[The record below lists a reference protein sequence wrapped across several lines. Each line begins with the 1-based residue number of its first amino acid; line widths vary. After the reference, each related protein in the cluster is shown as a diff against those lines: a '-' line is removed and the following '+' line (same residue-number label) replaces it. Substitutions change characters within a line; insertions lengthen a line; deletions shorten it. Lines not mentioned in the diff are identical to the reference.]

1 MVELQ
6 EENYEL
12 LKGQIY
18 ENLTQINKLEVGS
31 DTRKSLINETAILID
46 KYNDMSRTSIDA
58 EDKAERRKLEEK
70 KEEDAKALE
79 EVKMDV
85 PKKRLWLEIGKIAAP
100 VLTAVGSWILYDK
113 AQKRALQFEETGSFT
128 SSTGRESM
136 HLPKILK

>member
-1 MVELQ
+1 MN
-6 EENYEL
+6 EENQTL
-12 LKGQIY
+12 LEGQIY
-18 ENLTQINKLEVGS
+18 MNLTQIDDLNVGS
-31 DTRKSLINETAILID
+31 DERKALVQETAILID
-46 KYNDMSRTSIDA
+46 KFNDVKRTSIDA
-58 EDKAERRKLEEK
+58 EDKTERRKLEER

-79 EVKMDV
+79 EAKMDV